1 MTIQLPV
8 ILVTASVLAPQAV
21 SLLNALSLVY
31 AGKQPDEDILF
42 RLCQQHKPVAINVRY
57 GKINA
62 RIKDATPA
70 LRVISKH
77 GSGINIIDQQA
88 AAASDIR
95 AKSAPGANAA
105 AVTEHSWAMILDIA
119 KSVITL
125 DQRMRQGSWD
135 KSPHKSVELKGRA
148 LGLLEPGAIG
158 GRVARSGRAFSMKVL
173 ACNSFTK
180 TFPDE
185 CESASLDDLLQQ
197 ADIISLHCPLIEQTR
212 QMINAEKLALFK
224 KGAILVNTARGGF
237 IKDDAL
243 LAALNNGTIAWAAL
257 DSFPT
262 EPLTAPPIWQ
272 HVDKVILSPNI
283 GNVSDNSCVKIGTV
297 AARHILNVLASVK
310 NESAVS

>member
-42 RLCQQHKPVAINVRY
+42 RLCQQHKPVAIIVRY

-77 GSGINIIDQQA
+77 GSGIDIIDQQA
-88 AAASDIR
+88 AAARDIR
-95 AKSAPGANAA
+95 AKSAPGANTA
-105 AVTEHSWAMILDIA
+105 AVTEHTWAMILDIA

-148 LGLLEPGAIG
+148 LGLWCNW
-158 GRVARSGRAFSMKVL
+158 RSR
-173 ACNSFTK
+173 
-180 TFPDE
+180 
-185 CESASLDDLLQQ
+185 
-197 ADIISLHCPLIEQTR
+197 CPQ
-212 QMINAEKLALFK
+212 
-224 KGAILVNTARGGF
+224 
-237 IKDDAL
+237 
-243 LAALNNGTIAWAAL
+243 WAG
-257 DSFPT
+257 
-262 EPLTAPPIWQ
+262 
-272 HVDKVILSPNI
+272 V
-283 GNVSDNSCVKIGTV
+283 
-297 AARHILNVLASVK
+297 
-310 NESAVS
+310 